1 MALTIEMKRDGGD
14 LTVAL
19 GGRLNGASAPELEE
33 KLRPALT
40 PDVENVT
47 IDLEK
52 LAYISSAGLRVLL
65 SAQKIM
71 NRQGEMVVRNANDA
85 VMDVFDV
92 TGFIDLLNIE

>member
-1 MALTIEMKRDGGD
+1 MALTIKMNRDGGD
-14 LTVAL
+14 LTVSL
-19 GGRLNGASAPELEE
+19 GGRLNGATAPELEA

-47 IDLEK
+47 IDLEE
-52 LAYISSAGLRVLL
+52 LAYVSSAGLRVLL

>member
-19 GGRLNGASAPELEE
+19 GGRLNGASAPELEK